1 MKNIHIPTDTNREE
15 RREFAR
21 QLARALAKKIANDDY
36 ITQETSP

>member
-1 MKNIHIPTDTNREE
+1 MKNIDIPTATNREE

-36 ITQETSP
+36 ITQEKSR